1 MGTIQGQRRAN
12 TWKFYALLRDT
23 LGNVW
28 GIVKGG
34 RVSEE
39 GNNVGKVG
47 RGWITALKAVVVG
60 LGYMVG
66 GYDEN
71 VCKIN

>member
-1 MGTIQGQRRAN
+1 M
-12 TWKFYALLRDT
+12 
-23 LGNVW
+23 
-28 GIVKGG
+28 KGG

-60 LGYMVG
+60 LGHMVG